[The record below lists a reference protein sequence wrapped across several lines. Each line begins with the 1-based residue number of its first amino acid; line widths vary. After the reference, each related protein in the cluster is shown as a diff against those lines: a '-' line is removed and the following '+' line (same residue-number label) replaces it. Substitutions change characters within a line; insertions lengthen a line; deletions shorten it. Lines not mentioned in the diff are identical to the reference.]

1 MRNKIIG
8 IAILLLIIGGT
19 FAYLSLN
26 GRNSTKSSGALP
38 SRPVTVLKGYIGSE
52 KEGLLSDPAV
62 QNLLKKDFGVQLN
75 YAKAGSIAMVEGS
88 TKGQDFLFPSS
99 QTALE
104 IFKQKQPN
112 AIAANRVEFNSP
124 LVLYSWDTVTNALI
138 KQGIVQE
145 RNGTDYVVDMPKLI
159 SLVTSGKKW
168 ADIGLPS
175 LYGAVNIQSTD
186 PTQSNSGNQF
196 AGLLADI
203 LNNGQVVDEHSVQKV
218 LPQIKAYFAK
228 QGYQQTGS
236 GDIFEQ
242 YLTTGV
248 GAYPLIVGY
257 ENQLIEF
264 ATQNPQKWQ
273 QVKSRMRIL
282 YPVPTVWSS
291 HTYIALNDKA
301 KAGLNALTST
311 QIQNLAW
318 TKHGFRSGDA
328 NIVNDTSKLP
338 VTGIPSSIDQVI
350 GVPKPSVMDTIIN
363 ALKAH

>member
-19 FAYLSLN
+19 FAFLVLN
-26 GRNSTKSSGALP
+26 GKNNAKGPAP
-38 SRPVTVLKGYIGSE
+38 SKTVTVLKGYIGSE
-52 KEGLLSDPAV
+52 KEGLLSDPAI
-62 QNLLKKDFGVQLN
+62 QNLLKNDFGVQLD

-104 IFKQKQPN
+104 IFKQKQPD

-159 SLVTSGKKW
+159 SMVNSGKKW

-175 LYGAVNIQSTD
+175 LYGNVNIQSTD

-203 LNNGQVVDEHSVQKV
+203 LNNGQVVDDSTVQKV
-218 LPQIKAYFAK
+218 LPQIKTYFGK

-264 ATQNPQKWQ
+264 AAQNPQKWQ
-273 QVKSRMRIL
+273 QVKSKMRIL

-291 HTYIALNDKA
+291 HTFIALNDKA
-301 KAGLNALTST
+301 KVGLNALAST
-311 QIQNLAW
+311 KIQNLAW

-328 NIVNDTSKLP
+328 NVVNDTSKLP
-338 VTGIPSSIDQVI
+338 VSGIPSSIDQVI